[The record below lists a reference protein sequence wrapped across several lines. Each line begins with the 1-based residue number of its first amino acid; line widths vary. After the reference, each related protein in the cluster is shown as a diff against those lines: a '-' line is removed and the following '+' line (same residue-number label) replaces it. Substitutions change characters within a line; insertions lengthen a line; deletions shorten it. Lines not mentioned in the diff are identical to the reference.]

1 MKKNEADRLR
11 DIADILYDHG
21 YDIYMD
27 STNDEALWFRWA
39 AEEIR
44 KVLFNSGYPSFN
56 NTSTTTKH
64 MFSEE
69 EDEDEC
75 KI

>member
-11 DIADILYDHG
+11 DIADVLDDHG

-27 STNDEALWFRWA
+27 HTSEEAHWFRWA

-44 KVLFNSGYPSFN
+44 KVLFNSGYSSFN
-56 NTSTTTKH
+56 DATTTTRI
-64 MFSEE
+64 FSEE
-69 EDEDEC
+69 D
-75 KI
+75 

>member
-11 DIADILYDHG
+11 DIADVLYDHG

-27 STNDEALWFRWA
+27 SNNEEASWFGWA

-44 KVLFNSGYPSFN
+44 KVLFNSGYSSFN
-56 NTSTTTKH
+56 DTNTTTQR
-64 MFSEE
+64 FSKE
-69 EDEDEC
+69 
-75 KI
+75 